1 MTDRQEDYI
10 NFIKMFIS
18 EKGYAPTIREINKGL
33 NISSTSSVKA
43 MLDRLEKEGKIK
55 RDAKKQRAIQLV
67 DDLDD
72 ICLKIINNYGVDNQ
86 LKKLNEEVFE
96 FIEAI
101 MQYEFY
107 KYGGDIDKL
116 KEHVIE
122 EYGDVLFVLN
132 QFRCYYKISNSD
144 IRKVQQFKGERQL
157 KRMENG
163 E

>member
-10 NFIKMFIS
+10 SFIKMFIS

-122 EYGDVLFVLN
+122 EYSDVLFVLN